1 MKILAFD
8 STAKVASVAVCDDEK
23 LLGLYNIDNGL
34 TQSELLL
41 PMADGLLKSLK
52 LSFSDIELLC
62 TATGPGSFTGVR
74 IGAALVKGLAFG
86 RNIPC
91 VSVSTLEEIAENIAS
106 LNGILVPCMDARRN
120 QLYTATF
127 KSDGKKIERLT
138 PDRAISIDELANELK
153 KYEAVDIYLSGDGYE
168 VAKRGL
174 ENHGVRIMET
184 PRLLINENAYSCAM
198 VALRKYKAGEYTD
211 DLQFSPSYLR
221 LPQAERERLE
231 KENLEKKE
239 NKNG

>member
-8 STAKVASVAVCDDEK
+8 STAKAASVAVCDDEK

-41 PMADGLLKSLK
+41 PMAKNLLKSLK

-62 TATGPGSFTGVR
+62 ATTGPGSFTGVR
-74 IGAALVKGLAFG
+74 IGAALVKGLGFC
-86 RNIPC
+86 RNLPC
-91 VSVSTLEEIAENIAS
+91 VSVSTLEELAENITP
-106 LNGILVPCMDARRN
+106 LCGILVPCMDARRN

-127 KSDGKKIERLT
+127 KSDGKTAKRLS
-138 PDRAISIDELANELK
+138 PDSAISIESLANELLTYK
-153 KYEAVDIYLSGDGYE
+153 GENIYLSGDGYE

-174 ENHGVRIMET
+174 ENFGVRIMET
-184 PRLLINENAYSCAM
+184 PKLLITENAYSCAM
-198 VALRKYKAGEYTD
+198 VALRKYRDGEYTTD
-211 DLQFSPSYLR
+211 SGFSPTYLR

-231 KENLEKKE
+231 KENNSTKPQS
-239 NKNG
+239 

>member
-8 STAKVASVAVCDDEK
+8 STAKAASVAVCEDER

-41 PMADGLLKSLK
+41 PMAENLLKSLK
-52 LSFSDIELLC
+52 LTFSDINLLC
-62 TATGPGSFTGVR
+62 AATGPGSFTGVR
-74 IGAALVKGLAFG
+74 IGVSLIKGIAFG

-91 VSVSTLEEIAENIAS
+91 ISVSTLEELAENIAS
-106 LNGILVPCMDARRN
+106 LPGILVPCMDARRN

-127 KSDGKKIERLT
+127 KSDGRNTERLT

-153 KYEAVDIYLSGDGYE
+153 RYEGLNIYLSGDGYE
-168 VAKRGL
+168 IAKRGL
-174 ENHGVRIMET
+174 ENHGIRITAT
-184 PRLLINENAYSCAM
+184 PQLLITENAYSCAV
-198 VALRKYKAGEYTD
+198 VALRKYRAGEYTSD
-211 DLQFSPSYLR
+211 SEISPKYLR

-231 KENLEKKE
+231 KENPEKKE